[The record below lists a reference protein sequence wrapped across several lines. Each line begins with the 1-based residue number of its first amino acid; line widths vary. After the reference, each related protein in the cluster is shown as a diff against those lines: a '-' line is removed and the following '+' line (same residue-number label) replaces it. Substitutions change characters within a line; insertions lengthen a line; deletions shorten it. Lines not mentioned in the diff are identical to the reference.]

1 MKNYSK
7 VFGLEENKK
16 RVSIEAGINQDVGS
30 SGAFDLLFGIKTK
43 ILPLNSPLSIICN
56 ADYSGQYTDAPR
68 SETRSEY
75 RPFLV

>member
-30 SGAFDLLFGIKTK
+30 SGAFDLLYGIKTK
-43 ILPLNSPLSIICN
+43 ILPYNSPLNIDCT
-56 ADYSGQYTDAPR
+56 GQYRDAPI
-68 SETRSEY
+68 
-75 RPFLV
+75 